1 MCWES
6 MVYSA
11 KPGLPRRTEC
21 TRSAEYAVPLA
32 GRARKNKSV
41 LRGSSSTDESKF
53 ESQAQSSSSS
63 SRASKKYVINKIK
76 DPHSLNTA
84 QNGQSNLPSIKFTV
98 NQLATWLLS

>member
-1 MCWES
+1 

-53 ESQAQSSSSS
+53 ESQAQSSS
-63 SRASKKYVINKIK
+63 
-76 DPHSLNTA
+76 
-84 QNGQSNLPSIKFTV
+84 
-98 NQLATWLLS
+98 